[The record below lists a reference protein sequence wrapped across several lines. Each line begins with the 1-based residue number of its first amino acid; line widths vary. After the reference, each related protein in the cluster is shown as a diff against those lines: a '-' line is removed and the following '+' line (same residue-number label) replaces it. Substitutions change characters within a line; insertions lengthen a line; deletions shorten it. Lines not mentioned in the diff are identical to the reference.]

1 MPELTATTST
11 RVLPWLL
18 SVTAV
23 ALTLLA
29 MLMPA
34 TSSARLTYRPC
45 GQIPTGSVWSVS
57 ATQNV
62 TCHKAR
68 RVVKKAMNGHKHA
81 LGFTCH
87 SGRVGTYEYAS
98 ICRRGD
104 RWVKG
109 TTGV

>member
-1 MPELTATTST
+1 MPELTTAS
-11 RVLPWLL
+11 RRALPRLPA
-18 SVTAV
+18 VTAIV
-23 ALTLLA
+23 LTVLALQV
-29 MLMPA
+29 PA
-34 TSSARLTYRPC
+34 TSSARLTYRSC

-68 RVVKKAMNGHKHA
+68 EVVKRVMNGDDHP
-81 LGFTCH
+81 LGFACR
-87 SGRVGTYEYAS
+87 SGKVGAYDFAWL
-98 ICRRGD
+98 CRRGD